1 MRQAMRERQAGVAK
15 QALLG
20 LVVGGVVVAAL
31 GFLLLV
37 QVQQA
42 NQLRQQLLLNQQ
54 QLSQLDAQ
62 HRELT
67 HQYDALASDRQ
78 QLEERLSSIR
88 QQLASATEELQRSEG
103 SLQEMQSRYDVI
115 ALERASLESQ
125 VATLTGER
133 NSARQQAKQLE
144 QEKTDLNRA
153 LSRTKDRM
161 ALIDR
166 DYRKMAEKVAELESR
181 PHPGV
186 DVLTSIDSVSGV
198 AGGSGGGLA
207 EASSGIPG
215 AVELPPI
222 VVRKDQSQSSMM
234 NSLRGRLLEVNDAHR
249 FVVVDKGSDDG
260 VRVGTAFDVVR
271 GSTTVG
277 RATAVRVHPKL
288 SACDVVPA
296 RTPGPLQIGD
306 LAIQNS
312 P

>member
-1 MRQAMRERQAGVAK
+1 MRDRQAGAAK

-20 LVVGGVVVAAL
+20 LVAGGGLVAVL
-31 GFLLLV
+31 GVLLLA

-67 HQYDALASDRQ
+67 HQYDALASERQ

-103 SLQEMQSRYDVI
+103 SLQEMQGRYEGI
-115 ALERASLESQ
+115 EQERALLQSQ
-125 VATLTGER
+125 VSTLTGER
-133 NSARQQAKQLE
+133 NSAREQAKRLE
-144 QEKTDLNRA
+144 QEKAELNRS
-153 LSRTKDRM
+153 LSRMRDRM
-161 ALIDR
+161 ALLDR

-186 DVLTSIDSVSGV
+186 DVVASIDSISGV
-198 AGGSGGGLA
+198 AGRLGA
-207 EASSGIPG
+207 ASAAPPSGIPG

-222 VVRKDQSQSSMM
+222 VVRKDQSPSGMM
-234 NSLRGRLLEVNDAHR
+234 SSLRGRLLEVNDAHR
-249 FVVVDKGSDDG
+249 FVVVDKGSEDG
-260 VRVGTAFDVVR
+260 VQIGTTFDVIR

-277 RATAVRVHPKL
+277 RATAVRVHPRL

-306 LAIQNS
+306 LAIQSS